1 MINSIVDGTI
11 TVVLFLPELNLAQ
24 AQVVLQLSW
33 IRAASPFPYI
43 NDDNNDNN
51 KKQQQ

>member
-24 AQVVLQLSW
+24 AQVVLQLS
-33 IRAASPFPYI
+33 
-43 NDDNNDNN
+43 
-51 KKQQQ
+51 

>member
-24 AQVVLQLSW
+24 AC
-33 IRAASPFPYI
+33 ASVIVNPCGFPFSLH
-43 NDDNNDNN
+43 
-51 KKQQQ
+51 